1 MALPDIEQP
10 TTDVNPSNV
19 FTPEQ
24 ISAILELAF
33 ATCGHKQYIGSRYV
47 PIFGRKGEDSIEW
60 NDTKPYEPLTVVL
73 NQGNSYTSRQYV
85 PVGVKITNQAYWA
98 NTGNYNAQVEQYRA
112 EVQQYRAEVQQYRE
126 EVQGYIQRLEMVEQ
140 EIAKLVAGTTY
151 NDMTAHGFVYK
162 EA

>member
-1 MALPDIEQP
+1 MALPAIEQP
-10 TTDVNPSNV
+10 TTDVDPSTV

-47 PIFGRKGEDSIEW
+47 PIFGRKDEDSIEW
-60 NDTKPYEPLTVVL
+60 DDTKPYEPLTVVL

-85 PVGVKITNQAYWA
+85 PAGVEITNQTYWA

-112 EVQQYRAEVQQYRE
+112 EVQQYRE
-126 EVQGYIQRLEMVEQ
+126 EVQDYIQRLEAVEQ
-140 EIAKLVAGTTY
+140 EIGKLLAGTTY
-151 NDMTAHGFVYK
+151 KDMTDNGFVYK